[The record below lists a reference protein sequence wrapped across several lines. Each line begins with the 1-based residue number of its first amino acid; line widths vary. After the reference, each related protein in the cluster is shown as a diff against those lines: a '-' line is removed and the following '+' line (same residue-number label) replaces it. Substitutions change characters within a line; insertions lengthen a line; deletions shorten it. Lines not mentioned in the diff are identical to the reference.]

1 MYVYA
6 YVVYNMYIH
15 TYYVLIEP
23 PIPYIASSPLW
34 LLRVF
39 ASYIYIYIYIYV
51 ICKAYI
57 WKAYIYIKHLKI
69 YFINP

>member
-23 PIPYIASSPLW
+23 PIPYIASSPLC
-34 LLRVF
+34 LLRGF
-39 ASYIYIYIYIYV
+39 AS
-51 ICKAYI
+51 
-57 WKAYIYIKHLKI
+57 
-69 YFINP
+69 